1 MPSTTTANGNK
12 NSALHASQEAIAQ
25 WQKQPQPDSP
35 QAWIARAK
43 QVGDILSIDAVQREE
58 SQAIPERE
66 VQLLKESGLVT
77 YLGPK
82 EFGGAGGTWDIAY
95 KLIREVSKA
104 DGSIGQLLGYHLVW
118 FWHARVLFNDKEYF
132 AFIEKEVRNKSFFG
146 GAVNP
151 RDSDLTIKDLGQ
163 EISFSGVKS
172 FSTGGRISD
181 ITVLEGVLEGTQAHI
196 FAFVPSNQPGIQFK
210 GDWNNLGQRLT
221 ESGGVVFDNVR
232 APWSSAA
239 GWNAETKKYEP
250 IPYHT
255 LTLPI
260 IQLNFT
266 NKYLGIAQ
274 GALEFARNYTA
285 TKTRPWPADCGG
297 LGHEQAI
304 DEWYL
309 QEAYGQLYATLRAA
323 EALIDNTGA
332 ELAAIA
338 HAPRESVT
346 EAQRAQV
353 AVDVAT
359 AKLSIVDHGLYLT
372 NKIFELTG
380 ARASA
385 NSVGLDRFWRNLRT
399 HTLHDPI
406 AYKKIEVGRY
416 VLTGELPKPTWYT

>member
-1 MPSTTTANGNK
+1 MPGISASNGNK
-12 NSALHASQEAIAQ
+12 VSAQQATQEAISQ
-25 WQKQPQPDSP
+25 WQKGQQPSSP
-35 QAWIARAK
+35 TEWIARAK
-43 QVGDILSIDAVQREE
+43 QVGDILAIDAVEREQA
-58 SQAIPERE
+58 QAIPERE

-77 YLGPK
+77 FLGPK
-82 EFGGAGGTWDIAY
+82 QFGGAEGTWDIAY

-118 FWHARVLFNDKEYF
+118 FWHARVLFNDAEYF
-132 AFIEKEVRNKSFFG
+132 EFIENEVRNKSFFG

-151 RDSDLTIKDLGQ
+151 RDSDLKIKDLGS

-181 ITVLEGVLEGTQAHI
+181 ITVLEGVLEGTEDHI
-196 FAFVPSNQPGIQFK
+196 FAFVPTRQPGIQFK
-210 GDWNNLGQRLT
+210 GDWDNLGQRLT
-221 ESGGVVFDNVR
+221 ESGGVVIDNVR
-232 APWSSAA
+232 TPWKSAA
-239 GWNAETKKYEP
+239 GWSAYTKKYEA
-250 IPYHT
+250 IPYHS

-274 GALEFARNYTA
+274 GALEFARNYSA
-285 TKTRPWPADCGG
+285 TKTRAWPKDCGG
-297 LGHEQAI
+297 LGHDKAV

-309 QEAYGQLYATLRAA
+309 QENYGQLYATLRAA
-323 EALIDNTGA
+323 EALIDDTGKQI
-332 ELAAIA
+332 AALA

-346 EAQRAQV
+346 AEQRAQV

-372 NKIFELTG
+372 NKVFELTG
-380 ARASA
+380 ARATA

-406 AYKKIEVGRY
+406 AYKKVEVGRY